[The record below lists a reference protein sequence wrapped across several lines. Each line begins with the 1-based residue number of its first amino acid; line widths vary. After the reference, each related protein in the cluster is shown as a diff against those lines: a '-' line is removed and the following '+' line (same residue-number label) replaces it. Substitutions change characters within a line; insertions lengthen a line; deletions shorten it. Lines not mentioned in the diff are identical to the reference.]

1 VGSGEVCAGRLSS
14 RMPRPGAVIVITN
27 ADDPRIHEY
36 TNLKDVNLRKLMEPA
51 QGLFIAESARVIEQA
66 LSLGYVA
73 RSLLLAEPR
82 AQDFADVIALA
93 GPAPVYVA
101 PYDVLKDVTGFHVH
115 RGALAAL
122 QRPEQPSVSNILD
135 GARRI
140 VILESIVDHTNVGA
154 IFRTV
159 AALGWDGI
167 LITPDCAD
175 PLYRRSVRVSM
186 GATLHLPWNRL
197 SSWPQDLD
205 RVRAAGFNIIGLTPD
220 SAAVP
225 MDVFARGVPDRV
237 AMVLGTEG
245 EGLTTKLA
253 REVDHLVRIPM
264 AEGRDSLNVGAAAAI
279 ACWEMR

>member
-1 VGSGEVCAGRLSS
+1 
-14 RMPRPGAVIVITN
+14 VIVITN

-122 QRPEQPSVSNILD
+122 QRPEQPSVSTILD

-253 REVDHLVRIPM
+253 QEVDHLVRIPM